1 MLMRKL
7 SWDTQIKAFLL
18 IVFSQIVSEIK
29 LQKSS
34 FIKLRAAT
42 CDFQQCGIL
51 ASVNSD
57 EPVQPPLTLSLPN
70 FWGNVLLSAKY
81 ILDNVTTEGQAV

>member
-7 SWDTQIKAFLL
+7 SWDTQIKALLL

-57 EPVQPPLTLSLPN
+57 EPVQPPFKLRNSKWCSVSSLTLLEYS
-70 FWGNVLLSAKY
+70 S
-81 ILDNVTTEGQAV
+81 D